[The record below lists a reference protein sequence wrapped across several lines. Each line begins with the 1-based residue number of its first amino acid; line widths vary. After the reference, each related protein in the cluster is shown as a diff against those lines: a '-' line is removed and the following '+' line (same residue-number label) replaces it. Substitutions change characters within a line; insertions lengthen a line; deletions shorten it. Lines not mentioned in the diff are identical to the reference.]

1 MGNKLTA
8 ARSQH
13 AELLTRRAK
22 FDLKK
27 RDCESLIANISAKL
41 SGLEKEH
48 SILEKR
54 YLADEVSLAQVSA
67 SRQECDLNRAEMA
80 EAKRLADLATEAIFE
95 IDQQIERS
103 MQSIAAIQR
112 EFCTEQR
119 NFILREIQ
127 SDPKLKS
134 KIITAMVAHATSG
147 VGEYTFNAQLFA
159 KNFLSSMIPAVE
171 ETEVRE
177 AAEKFQK
184 DNDLN

>member
-1 MGNKLTA
+1 MENKLTF
-8 ARSQH
+8 ARAQH

-22 FDLKK
+22 FDQK
-27 RDCESLIANISAKL
+27 RHDCESMAANISIKL
-41 SGLEKEH
+41 SGLEQAH

-54 YLADEVSLAQVSA
+54 HLTDEVSLAQVSA

-80 EAKRLADLATEAIFE
+80 AANHLADVAAEAILE

-103 MQSIAAIQR
+103 MQSIAAAQSELCVHI
-112 EFCTEQR
+112 R
-119 NFILREIQ
+119 NSALKEIQ

-134 KIITAMVAHATSG
+134 KIITAMAAHATSG

-177 AAEKFQK
+177 AVIKFSK
-184 DNDLN
+184 DNSLD